1 MTWEE
6 LQSEIR
12 SEEEELKRLRARL
25 RRYPPISVI
34 ERAYIHRRIPEIEE
48 ELRKKREFRYIVY
61 EYAKY
66 YRYLGRERWARH
78 FEIRAQFTLPPD
90 VDPSHA
96 EILDRIEEMF
106 DDVMIRG
113 LGIRVDIGDWEI
125 GWKVGG
131 EEVGLARRFDPHVW
145 AEGVDIERGYV
156 WKYPKYP
163 TLIRVRKVELIP

>member
-34 ERAYIHRRIPEIEE
+34 ERAYILRRIPEIEE